1 MLLVQ
6 LKSEIFYS
14 CVNRCF
20 APLIPEHANQSS
32 GVCAC
37 YVAAIKL
44 VISLLLCCVFKIHK

>member
-37 YVAAIKL
+37 YVAAIKP
-44 VISLLLCCVFKIHK
+44 VISLMCCVFKIHK